1 MEPQHLRMSGRV
13 SPALEKSS
21 SIGQTGE
28 TKAGAQPSNSISVQ
42 GVSYTI
48 RERVGPWWNFSL
60 YCKKWTRQIL
70 KDVSFH
76 IESGQIMGILG
87 NSGSGKT
94 TLLDAISGRLIYKG
108 NFFGEVYVNG
118 RQLKKEQFRDCFSY
132 VPQSDTLLSFLTV
145 QESLTYTALLTLKK
159 CSNNFI
165 KKKVDAV
172 MTELSLSHMAD
183 KIIGSHNI
191 GGISGGERRRVSV
204 AAQLLQDPKVML
216 LDEPTTGLDC
226 LTANQ
231 LVLLLSELAHR
242 DRIVILTIHQPRS
255 ELFRLF
261 DKIAIMSFGEMV
273 FCGNPMEMITF
284 FSDCGYSCPEQS
296 NPFDYYVD
304 LTSVDTRSK
313 ERELETYSRVQE
325 IVSSY
330 KNSEIFSKVLTTI
343 EKTKYMKDLPPI
355 PLKNKD
361 SPSTFYK
368 IWVLLRRTTRNFSRD
383 KTGIIMRL
391 LQNLLFGL
399 FIAFFL
405 LRLKNDLVK
414 GAVQDR
420 VGLVYQCVSAPPYTG
435 MLNAVAL
442 FTPLRA
448 ISDQESKDGLYKK
461 WQMLLAYIVH
471 FLPFSV
477 ISVAIFSV
485 FIYWTIGL
493 YPDASRFG
501 IFFAAVLASH
511 IIGELLTL
519 IILGMVQNPNIVQSG
534 VVLLNSAGVIAG
546 TGLVR
551 TIEEMPT
558 PFKLLSFLTF
568 QKYTSEILIVNE
580 FYGLNF
586 TCGGANSSTAN
597 NAACIFSQGIQ
608 FIDKNFPGALSRFTI
623 DFLILYAFLP
633 VLAIIAILS
642 FKIRERIID
651 RQ

>member
-1 MEPQHLRMSGRV
+1 MSGRG
-13 SPALEKSS
+13 SPALERSS
-21 SIGQTGE
+21 GGGQRGE
-28 TKAGAQPSNSISVQ
+28 AKAGAQPSDSISVQ
-42 GVSYTI
+42 GVSYTV
-48 RERVGPWWNFSL
+48 RERVGPWWNVSL
-60 YCKKWTRQIL
+60 YHKKWTRQIL

-94 TLLDAISGRLIYKG
+94 TLLDAISGRLGHKN

-118 RQLKKEQFRDCFSY
+118 RQLKREQFRDCFSY
-132 VPQSDTLLSFLTV
+132 VPQSDTLLSFLTI
-145 QESLTYTALLTLKK
+145 QESLTYTALLTLQK
-159 CSNNFI
+159 CSKNLI

-172 MTELSLSHMAD
+172 MAELSLSHIAD
-183 KIIGSHNI
+183 KIIGSRI
-191 GGISGGERRRVSV
+191 FVGISGGERRRVSI

-231 LVLLLSELAHR
+231 IVSLLSELAHR
-242 DRIVILTIHQPRS
+242 GRIVIITIHQPRS

-296 NPFDYYVD
+296 NPFDFYVD

-313 ERELETYSRVQE
+313 ERELETYSRVHV
-325 IVSSY
+325 IVSAY
-330 KNSEIFSKVLTTI
+330 KNSEIFSKVLAAI
-343 EKTKYMKDLPPI
+343 EKTKCMKELPPI
-355 PLKNKD
+355 PFKNKD
-361 SPSTFYK
+361 SPSAFYQLW
-368 IWVLLRRTTRNFSRD
+368 ILLRRTTRNFSRD
-383 KTGIIMRL
+383 KMGIIMRL

-399 FIAFFL
+399 FVAFFL
-405 LRLKNDLVK
+405 LRLRNDLVK

-442 FTPLRA
+442 FPPLRA

-477 ISVAIFSV
+477 ISVAIFSI
-485 FIYWTIGL
+485 FIYWTAGL

-501 IFFAAVLASH
+501 IFFAVVLASH

-519 IILGMVQNPNIVQSG
+519 VILGVVQNPNIVQSG
-534 VVLLNSAGVIAG
+534 VVLLNSAGVIVG

-558 PFKLLSFLTF
+558 PFKILSYLTF
-568 QKYTSEILIVNE
+568 QKYSSEILIVNE

-586 TCGGANSSTAN
+586 TCGKSNSSTAS
-597 NAACIFSQGIQ
+597 NAACILSHGIQ
-608 FIDKNFPGALSRFTI
+608 FIEKNFPGALSRFTI

-633 VLAIIAILS
+633 GLAIIAILS
-642 FKIRERIID
+642 FKIRERIIG

>member
-1 MEPQHLRMSGRV
+1 H
-13 SPALEKSS
+13 
-21 SIGQTGE
+21 
-28 TKAGAQPSNSISVQ
+28 
-42 GVSYTI
+42 
-48 RERVGPWWNFSL
+48 VGPWWNLSS
-60 YCKKWTRQIL
+60 YCKKWSRQIL

-94 TLLDAISGRLIYKG
+94 TLLDAVSGRLGDKE

-118 RQLKKEQFRDCFSY
+118 HQLKREQFRDCFSY
-132 VPQSDTLLSFLTV
+132 VPQSDTLLSFLTIE
-145 QESLTYTALLTLKK
+145 ESLTYTALLTLQK
-159 CSNNFI
+159 CSNNLI

-172 MTELSLSHMAD
+172 LAELSLSHIAGKM
-183 KIIGSHNI
+183 IGNRI
-191 GGISGGERRRVSV
+191 FAGVSGGERRRVSI
-204 AAQLLQDPKVML
+204 AAQLLQDPKIML

-226 LTANQ
+226 LTANHI
-231 LVLLLSELAHR
+231 VSLLSDLAHK
-242 DRIVILTIHQPRS
+242 DRIVIITIHQPRS

-296 NPFDYYVD
+296 NPFDFYVD

-313 ERELETYSRVQE
+313 ERELETYSRVQV
-325 IVSSY
+325 IVSAY
-330 KNSEIFSKVLTTI
+330 KNSEIFTKVLEAI
-343 EKTKYMKDLPPI
+343 ERTKYMKDLPPI
-355 PLKNKD
+355 PFKNKD
-361 SPSTFYK
+361 STSAFFK
-368 IWVLLRRTTRNFSRD
+368 LWILLRRTTRNLSRD
-383 KTGIIMRL
+383 KSGITMRL

-399 FIAFFL
+399 FVAFFL
-405 LRLKNDLVK
+405 LRLKSDLVK

-435 MLNAVAL
+435 MLNAIAL
-442 FTPLRA
+442 FPPLRA

-461 WQMLLAYIVH
+461 WEMLLAYIVH

-477 ISVAIFSV
+477 ISVAIFST

-501 IFFAAVLASH
+501 IFFAVVLASH
-511 IIGELLTL
+511 VIGELLTL
-519 IILGMVQNPNIVQSG
+519 VILGVVQNPNIVQSG
-534 VVLLNSAGVIAG
+534 VVLLNSAGVIVG

-551 TIEEMPT
+551 TLEEMPT
-558 PFKLLSFLTF
+558 LFKILSYLTF
-568 QKYTSEILIVNE
+568 QKYSSEILIVNE

-586 TCGGANSSTAN
+586 TCGESNGSTATN
-597 NAACIFSQGIQ
+597 PACVFSHGVQ
-608 FIDKNFPGALSRFTI
+608 FIDKHFPGALSWFTT

-633 VLAIIAILS
+633 GLVIIAVLS

-651 RQ
+651 RL

>member
-1 MEPQHLRMSGRV
+1 MSGTG
-13 SPALEKSS
+13 SPALGRRSS
-21 SIGQTGE
+21 SSGQTDE
-28 TKAGAQPSNSISVQ
+28 VKAAVEPSDSISVQ
-42 GVSYTI
+42 GVSYTVRDRI
-48 RERVGPWWNFSL
+48 GPWWNISL
-60 YCKKWTRQIL
+60 YREKWTRQIL
-70 KDVSFH
+70 RDVSFH

-94 TLLDAISGRLIYKG
+94 TLLDAISGRLGHKD

-145 QESLTYTALLTLKK
+145 QESLTYTALLTLQK
-159 CSNNFI
+159 CSNDFI

-172 MTELSLSHMAD
+172 MAELSLSHIAD
-183 KIIGSHNI
+183 KVIGSRI
-191 GGISGGERRRVSV
+191 FVGISGGDCRVSI

-231 LVLLLSELAHR
+231 IVSLLSELAHKG
-242 DRIVILTIHQPRS
+242 RIVIITIHQPRS
-255 ELFRLF
+255 ELFKLF

-284 FSDCGYSCPEQS
+284 FSNCGYSCPEQS
-296 NPFDYYVD
+296 NPFDFYVD

-313 ERELETYSRVQE
+313 ECELETYSRVQV
-325 IVSSY
+325 IVSAY
-330 KNSEIFSKVLTTI
+330 KNSEIFSKVLAAI
-343 EKTKYMKDLPPI
+343 ERAKRMKELPPI
-355 PLKNKD
+355 PFKNRD
-361 SPSTFYK
+361 SPSAFYQLW
-368 IWVLLRRTTRNFSRD
+368 ILLRRITRNLSRD
-383 KTGIIMRL
+383 RMGITMRL

-399 FIAFFL
+399 FVAFFL
-405 LRLKNDLVK
+405 LRLRHDLIK

-442 FTPLRA
+442 FPPLRA

-477 ISVAIFSV
+477 ISVAIFST
-485 FIYWTIGL
+485 FIYWTVGL

-501 IFFAAVLASH
+501 IFFAVVLASH

-519 IILGMVQNPNIVQSG
+519 VILGVVQNPNIVQSG
-534 VVLLNSAGVIAG
+534 VALLNSAGVIVG

-551 TIEEMPT
+551 TIEDMPT
-558 PFKLLSFLTF
+558 PFKILSYLTF
-568 QKYTSEILIVNE
+568 QKYSSEVLVVNE

-586 TCGGANSSTAN
+586 TCGKSNSSTAS
-597 NAACIFSQGIQ
+597 NAACVFSHGIQ
-608 FIDKNFPGALSRFTI
+608 FIEKSFPDALSQFTLH
-623 DFLILYAFLP
+623 FLILYAFLP
-633 VLAIIAILS
+633 GLAIVAILS
-642 FKIRERIID
+642 FKLRERIID

>member
-1 MEPQHLRMSGRV
+1 MSGRV
-13 SPALEKSS
+13 SPALEKRG
-21 SIGQTGE
+21 SIGWTGQARA
-28 TKAGAQPSNSISVQ
+28 AGQPSDSISVQ

-48 RERVGPWWNFSL
+48 RKCVGPWWNFSL

-94 TLLDAISGRLIYKG
+94 TLLDAISGRLGHKD

-132 VPQSDTLLSFLTV
+132 VPQSDTLLSFLTI
-145 QESLTYTALLTLKK
+145 QESLTYTAFLTLKK

-172 MTELSLSHMAD
+172 MAELSLSHIAD
-183 KIIGSHNI
+183 KIIGSRNFV
-191 GGISGGERRRVSV
+191 GISGGERRRVSV
-204 AAQLLQDPKVML
+204 AGQLLQDPKVML

-231 LVLLLSELAHR
+231 LVMLLSELAHR

-255 ELFRLF
+255 ELFKLF

-296 NPFDYYVD
+296 NPFDFFVD

-325 IVSSY
+325 IVSAY
-330 KNSEIFSKVLTTI
+330 RNSEIFSKVLAAI
-343 EKTKYMKDLPPI
+343 EKTKRMKELPPI
-355 PLKNKD
+355 PFKNKD
-361 SPSTFYK
+361 SPSVFYQ
-368 IWVLLRRTTRNFSRD
+368 IWILLRRTTRNFSRD
-383 KTGIIMRL
+383 KIGIVMRL
-391 LQNLLFGL
+391 LQNLLFSL
-399 FIAFFL
+399 FIVFFL
-405 LRLKNDLVK
+405 LRLSNDVAK

-442 FTPLRA
+442 FPPLRA

-461 WQMLLAYIVH
+461 WQMLVAYIVH

-477 ISVAIFSV
+477 ISVAIFST
-485 FIYWTIGL
+485 FIYWTTGL

-501 IFFAAVLASH
+501 IFFAVVLASH
-511 IIGELLTL
+511 MIGELLTL
-519 IILGMVQNPNIVQSG
+519 VMLGIVQNPHIVQSG
-534 VVLLNSAGVIAG
+534 VVLLNSAGVIVG

-568 QKYTSEILIVNE
+568 QRYSSEVLVVNE

-586 TCGGANSSTAN
+586 TCGGANSSIAN
-597 NAACIFSQGIQ
+597 NAVCVFSKGIQ
-608 FIDKNFPGALSRFTI
+608 FIEGNYPGALSRFTI
-623 DFLILYAFLP
+623 DFIVLYAFLP
-633 VLAIIAILS
+633 VLAIIAVLS
-642 FKIRERIID
+642 FVLRERIID

>member
-1 MEPQHLRMSGRV
+1 MSGTA
-13 SPALEKSS
+13 SPTLEKSG
-21 SIGQTGE
+21 SIGHTGE
-28 TKAGAQPSNSISVQ
+28 GKAVGQLPHSISVQ

-48 RERVGPWWNFSL
+48 RERAGPWWNFPL

-94 TLLDAISGRLIYKG
+94 TLLDAISGRLAHKD

-118 RQLKKEQFRDCFSY
+118 RQLKREQFRDCFSY
-132 VPQSDTLLSFLTV
+132 VPQSDTLLSFLTI

-159 CSNNFI
+159 CSNNSI

-172 MTELSLSHMAD
+172 MAELSLSHIAD
-183 KIIGSHNI
+183 RIIGSRNVV
-191 GGISGGERRRVSV
+191 GISGGERRRVSV

-255 ELFRLF
+255 ELFKLF

-296 NPFDYYVD
+296 NPFDFYVD

-313 ERELETYSRVQE
+313 EHELKTYTRVQE
-325 IVSSY
+325 FVSAY
-330 KNSEIFSKVLTTI
+330 RNSDIFSKVLAAI
-343 EKTKYMKDLPPI
+343 EKTKCMKELPPI

-361 SPSTFYK
+361 SPSGFYQML
-368 IWVLLRRTTRNFSRD
+368 ILLRRTTRNLSRD
-383 KTGIIMRL
+383 KIGIIMRL

-405 LRLKNDLVK
+405 LRLRNDLAQ

-420 VGLVYQCVSAPPYTG
+420 VGLIYQCVSAPPYTG

-442 FTPLRA
+442 FPPLRA

-461 WQMLLAYIVH
+461 WQMLVAYIVH

-477 ISVAIFSV
+477 ISVAIFST
-485 FIYWTIGL
+485 FIYWTTGL
-493 YPDASRFG
+493 HPDASRFG

-511 IIGELLTL
+511 MIGELLTL
-519 IILGMVQNPNIVQSG
+519 VMLGMVQDPHIVQSA
-534 VVLLNSAGVIAG
+534 VVLLNSAGVIVG

-558 PFKLLSFLTF
+558 PFKVLSFLTF
-568 QKYTSEILIVNE
+568 QKYSSEVLVVNE

-586 TCGGANSSTAN
+586 TCGGANSSSAD
-597 NAACIFSQGIQ
+597 NAACVFSQGIR
-608 FIDKNFPGALSRFTI
+608 FIEQNYPEALSRFTA
-623 DFLILYAFLP
+623 DFLVLYAFIP
-633 VLAIIAILS
+633 VLAIVAVLS
-642 FKIRERIID
+642 FILRERITD

>member
-1 MEPQHLRMSGRV
+1 MSGRV
-13 SPALEKSS
+13 SPALEKSG

-28 TKAGAQPSNSISVQ
+28 AKAGTQPSNSISVQ

-60 YCKKWTRQIL
+60 YYKKWTRQIL

-94 TLLDAISGRLIYKG
+94 TLLDAISGRLTHKD

-118 RQLKKEQFRDCFSY
+118 RHLKREQFRDCFSY

-183 KIIGSHNI
+183 KIIGSRNVV
-191 GGISGGERRRVSV
+191 GISGGERRRVSV

-296 NPFDYYVD
+296 NPFDFYVD

-330 KNSEIFSKVLTTI
+330 KNSEIFSKVLATI
-343 EKTKYMKDLPPI
+343 EKTKCMKDLPPI

-361 SPSTFYK
+361 SPSAFYQ
-368 IWVLLRRTTRNFSRD
+368 ILILLRRTTRNFSRD
-383 KTGIIMRL
+383 KIGIIMRL

-399 FIAFFL
+399 FVAFFL
-405 LRLKNDLVK
+405 LRLRTDLVK

-435 MLNAVAL
+435 VLNAVAL
-442 FTPLRA
+442 FPPLRA

-461 WQMLLAYIVH
+461 WQMLVAYIVH

-501 IFFAAVLASH
+501 IFFAAILASH

-519 IILGMVQNPNIVQSG
+519 VILGVVQNPQIIQSG
-534 VVLLNSAGVIAG
+534 VVLLNSAGVIVG

-558 PFKLLSFLTF
+558 PFKLLGFLTF
-568 QKYTSEILIVNE
+568 QKYSSEILIVNE

-597 NAACIFSQGIQ
+597 NAACIFSQGVQ

-623 DFLILYAFLP
+623 DFLILYAFIP
-633 VLAIIAILS
+633 VLAILAILS

>member
-1 MEPQHLRMSGRV
+1 SASRV
-13 SPALEKSS
+13 SPTPSGSAGRAVWRVPSAAPGAAGVGPALCAVGS
-21 SIGQTGE
+21 
-28 TKAGAQPSNSISVQ
+28 AAAQRGRSH
-42 GVSYTI
+42 
-48 RERVGPWWNFSL
+48 ERVGPWWNFSL

-94 TLLDAISGRLIYKG
+94 TLLDAISGRLGHKD
-108 NFFGEVYVNG
+108 NFLGEVYVNG
-118 RQLKKEQFRDCFSY
+118 RQLKREQFRDCFSY
-132 VPQSDTLLSFLTV
+132 VPQNDTLLSFLTI
-145 QESLTYTALLTLKK
+145 QESLTYTALLTVKK
-159 CSNNFI
+159 CSNSSI

-172 MTELSLSHMAD
+172 MAELSLSQIAD
-183 KIIGSHNI
+183 KIIGSRNVV
-191 GGISGGERRRVSV
+191 GISGGERRRVSV

-231 LVLLLSELAHR
+231 LVSLLSELAHR
-242 DRIVILTIHQPRS
+242 GRIVILTIHQPRS
-255 ELFRLF
+255 ELFKLF
-261 DKIAIMSFGEMV
+261 DKISIMSFGEMV
-273 FCGNPMEMITF
+273 FCGNPTEMITF

-296 NPFDYYVD
+296 NPFDFYVD

-313 ERELETYSRVQE
+313 EHELETYSRVQE
-325 IVSSY
+325 FVSAY
-330 KNSEIFSKVLTTI
+330 RNSEIFSKVLAAI
-343 EKTKYMKDLPPI
+343 EKTKFMKELPPV
-355 PLKNKD
+355 PFKNKD
-361 SPSTFYK
+361 SPSGFYQ
-368 IWVLLRRTTRNFSRD
+368 ILILLRRTTRNLSRD
-383 KTGIIMRL
+383 KIGIIMRL

-405 LRLKNDLVK
+405 LRLRNDLAQ

-442 FTPLRA
+442 FPPLRA

-461 WQMLLAYIVH
+461 WQMLVAYIVH

-477 ISVAIFSV
+477 ISVAIFST
-485 FIYWTIGL
+485 FIYWTTGL

-501 IFFAAVLASH
+501 IFFAVVLASH
-511 IIGELLTL
+511 MIGELLTL
-519 IILGMVQNPNIVQSG
+519 VILGMVQDPNIVQSG
-534 VVLLNSAGVIAG
+534 VVLLNSAGVIVG

-568 QKYTSEILIVNE
+568 QKYSSEVLVVNE

-586 TCGGANSSTAN
+586 TCGESNSSTAN
-597 NAACIFSQGIQ
+597 NAACVFSQGIR
-608 FIDKNFPGALSRFTI
+608 FIEKNYPGALSRFTV
-623 DFLILYAFLP
+623 DFLILYAFIP

-642 FKIRERIID
+642 FKLRERIID

>member
-1 MEPQHLRMSGRV
+1 MSGRV
-13 SPALEKSS
+13 SPTLEKSS
-21 SIGQTGE
+21 STGHIGEG
-28 TKAGAQPSNSISVQ
+28 KAVEQPPNSISVQ
-42 GVSYTI
+42 GVSYSI

-94 TLLDAISGRLIYKG
+94 TLLDAISGRLGHKD
-108 NFFGEVYVNG
+108 NFYGEVYVNG
-118 RQLKKEQFRDCFSY
+118 HLLKREQFRDCFSY
-132 VPQSDTLLSFLTV
+132 VPQTDTLLSFLTI

-159 CSNNFI
+159 CSNDSI

-172 MTELSLSHMAD
+172 MAELSLSHIAD
-183 KIIGSHNI
+183 KIIGSRNVV
-191 GGISGGERRRVSV
+191 GISGGERRRVSV

-255 ELFRLF
+255 ELFKLF

-273 FCGNPMEMITF
+273 FCGNPMEMISF

-296 NPFDYYVD
+296 NPFDFFVD

-325 IVSSY
+325 FVSAY
-330 KNSEIFSKVLTTI
+330 RNSGIFSKVLAAI
-343 EKTKYMKDLPPI
+343 EKTKCMKELPPVPFKNKDLP
-355 PLKNKD
+355 
-361 SPSTFYK
+361 SGFYQML
-368 IWVLLRRTTRNFSRD
+368 ILLRRTTRNFSRD
-383 KTGIIMRL
+383 KIGVIMRL

-399 FIAFFL
+399 FVAFFL
-405 LRLKNDLVK
+405 LRLRSDVAQ

-420 VGLVYQCVSAPPYTG
+420 VGLIYQCVSAPPYTG

-442 FTPLRA
+442 FPPLRA

-461 WQMLLAYIVH
+461 WQMLVAYIVH
-471 FLPFSV
+471 FLPFSI
-477 ISVAIFSV
+477 ISVAIFST
-485 FIYWTIGL
+485 FIYWTTGL

-501 IFFAAVLASH
+501 IFFAVVLASH
-511 IIGELLTL
+511 MIGELLTL
-519 IILGMVQNPNIVQSG
+519 VILGMVQDPNKVQSG
-534 VVLLNSAGVIAG
+534 VVLLNSAGVIVG

-551 TIEEMPT
+551 TLEEMPT

-568 QKYTSEILIVNE
+568 QKYSSEVLVINE

-597 NAACIFSQGIQ
+597 NAACVFSQGIQ
-608 FIDKNFPGALSRFTI
+608 FIEKNYPGALSRFTI
-623 DFLILYAFLP
+623 DFLVLYAFIP

-642 FKIRERIID
+642 FKLRERITD

>member
-1 MEPQHLRMSGRV
+1 MSGRV
-13 SPALEKSS
+13 FPALEKSS
-21 SIGQTGE
+21 SSGQTDE
-28 TKAGAQPSNSISVQ
+28 VKAAAQPPDSISVQ

-94 TLLDAISGRLIYKG
+94 TLLDAISGRLGHKD

-118 RQLKKEQFRDCFSY
+118 HQLKKEQFRDCFSY
-132 VPQSDTLLSFLTV
+132 VPQSDTLLSFLTI

-172 MTELSLSHMAD
+172 MAELSLTHIAD
-183 KIIGSHNI
+183 KIIGSRNI
-191 GGISGGERRRVSV
+191 VGISGGERRRVSV
-204 AAQLLQDPKVML
+204 AAQLLQDPKVMV

-273 FCGNPMEMITF
+273 FCGNPKEMITF

-296 NPFDYYVD
+296 NPFDFYVD

-313 ERELETYSRVQE
+313 ERELETLGRVQE
-325 IVSSY
+325 FVSAY
-330 KNSEIFSKVLTTI
+330 RNSDIFSKVLAAI
-343 EKTKYMKDLPPI
+343 EKTKCTKELPPI
-355 PLKNKD
+355 PFKNKD
-361 SPSTFYK
+361 SPSGFYK
-368 IWVLLRRTTRNFSRD
+368 IWTLFRRATRNFSRD
-383 KTGIIMRL
+383 KIGIIMRL

-405 LRLKNDLVK
+405 LRLRNDLVN

-420 VGLVYQCVSAPPYTG
+420 VGLIYQCVSAPPYTG

-442 FTPLRA
+442 FPPLRA

-477 ISVAIFSV
+477 ISVAIFST
-485 FIYWTIGL
+485 FIYWTTGL

-501 IFFAAVLASH
+501 IFFAVVLASH

-519 IILGMVQNPNIVQSG
+519 VILGIVQDPNIIQSG
-534 VVLLNSAGVIAG
+534 VVLLNSAGVIVG

-551 TIEEMPT
+551 TIEEMPK

-568 QKYTSEILIVNE
+568 QKYSSEVLIVNE

-586 TCGGANSSTAN
+586 TCGKSNSSSAN

-608 FIDKNFPGALSRFTI
+608 FIDKNFPDAVSRFTL

>member
-1 MEPQHLRMSGRV
+1 MSGRA
-13 SPALEKSS
+13 SPTLEKSGG
-21 SIGQTGE
+21 IGHTGMGL
-28 TKAGAQPSNSISVQ
+28 AVGQLPNSISVR

-94 TLLDAISGRLIYKG
+94 TLLDAISGRLGHKD

-118 RQLKKEQFRDCFSY
+118 CQLKREQFRDCFSY
-132 VPQSDTLLSFLTV
+132 VPQNDTLLSFLTV

-159 CSNNFI
+159 CSKSSI

-172 MTELSLSHMAD
+172 MTELSLSHIAD
-183 KIIGSHNI
+183 KIIGSRNVI
-191 GGISGGERRRVSV
+191 GISGGERRRVSV

-255 ELFRLF
+255 ELFKFREPLELK
-261 DKIAIMSFGEMV
+261 DVSVCMTTDERSERKDECLLGE
-273 FCGNPMEMITF
+273 IH
-284 FSDCGYSCPEQS
+284 DCGYSCPEQS
-296 NPFDYYVD
+296 NPFDFYVD

-313 ERELETYSRVQE
+313 EHELKTYSRVQE
-325 IVSSY
+325 FVSAY
-330 KNSEIFSKVLTTI
+330 RNSETFSKVLEAI
-343 EKTKYMKDLPPI
+343 EKTKYMKELPPI
-355 PLKNKD
+355 PFKNKD
-361 SPSTFYK
+361 SPSGFDQ
-368 IWVLLRRTTRNFSRD
+368 ILILLRRTIRNLSRD
-383 KTGIIMRL
+383 RIGIVMRL

-399 FIAFFL
+399 FVAFFL
-405 LRLKNDLVK
+405 LRLRNDMAQ

-420 VGLVYQCVSAPPYTG
+420 VGLIYQCVSAPPYTG
-435 MLNAVAL
+435 MLNALAL
-442 FTPLRA
+442 FPPLRA

-461 WQMLLAYIVH
+461 WQMLVAYIVH

-477 ISVAIFSV
+477 ISVAIFST
-485 FIYWTIGL
+485 FMYWTIGL
-493 YPDASRFG
+493 HPDASRFG
-501 IFFAAVLASH
+501 IFFAVILVSH
-511 IIGELLTL
+511 LIGELLTL
-519 IILGMVQNPNIVQSG
+519 VILGMVQDPNLVQSG
-534 VVLLNSAGVIAG
+534 IVLLNSAGVIVG

-551 TIEEMPT
+551 TIEEMPK
-558 PFKLLSFLTF
+558 PLKLLGFLTF
-568 QKYTSEILIVNE
+568 QKYSSEVLVVNE

-586 TCGGANSSTAN
+586 TCGAANSSTAN
-597 NAACIFSQGIQ
+597 NAACVLSQGIG
-608 FIDKNFPGALSRFTI
+608 FIEENYPGALSRFTA
-623 DFLILYAFLP
+623 DFLILYAFIP
-633 VLAIIAILS
+633 VLAIIAILT
-642 FKIRERIID
+642 FKLRENY
-651 RQ
+651 

>member
-1 MEPQHLRMSGRV
+1 MVYS
-13 SPALEKSS
+13 
-21 SIGQTGE
+21 
-28 TKAGAQPSNSISVQ
+28 
-42 GVSYTI
+42 

-94 TLLDAISGRLIYKG
+94 TLLDAISGRLTYKD

-118 RQLKKEQFRDCFSY
+118 RQLRKEQFRDCFSY

-420 VGLVYQCVSAPPYTG
+420 VGFVYQCVSAPPYTG

-461 WQMLLAYIVH
+461 WHMLLAYIVH

>member
-1 MEPQHLRMSGRV
+1 MEPQHLRMLGRV

-21 SIGQTGE
+21 IIGQTGE
-28 TKAGAQPSNSISVQ
+28 AKSGAQPSDSISVQ

-48 RERVGPWWNFSL
+48 RERVGPWWNFPL

-94 TLLDAISGRLIYKG
+94 TLLDAISGRLTHKD

-132 VPQSDTLLSFLTV
+132 VPQ
-145 QESLTYTALLTLKK
+145 
-159 CSNNFI
+159 
-165 KKKVDAV
+165 VDAV

-183 KIIGSHNI
+183 KIIGNRNI
-191 GGISGGERRRVSV
+191 VGISGGERRRVSV

-231 LVLLLSELAHR
+231 LVLLLSQLAHR

-330 KNSEIFSKVLTTI
+330 KNSEIFSKVLATI
-343 EKTKYMKDLPPI
+343 EKTKCMKDLPPI

-361 SPSTFYK
+361 SPSAFYK
-368 IWVLLRRTTRNFSRD
+368 ICVLLRRTTRNFSRD
-383 KTGIIMRL
+383 KIGIIMRL

-442 FTPLRA
+442 FSPLRA

-485 FIYWTIGL
+485 FIYWTTGL

-519 IILGMVQNPNIVQSG
+519 VILGVVQNPNIVQSG
-534 VVLLNSAGVIAG
+534 VVLLNSAGVIVG

-568 QKYTSEILIVNE
+568 QKYSSEILIVNE

-608 FIDKNFPGALSRFTI
+608 FIEKNFPGASSRFTI

-633 VLAIIAILS
+633 VLAIIAIIS

>member
-1 MEPQHLRMSGRV
+1 MSGRA
-13 SPALEKSS
+13 SPTLEKSGR
-21 SIGQTGE
+21 IGHTGE
-28 TKAGAQPSNSISVQ
+28 GKAVGQLPDSVSVQ

-48 RERVGPWWNFSL
+48 REHVGPWWNFSL

-76 IESGQIMGILG
+76 VESGQIMGILG

-94 TLLDAISGRLIYKG
+94 TLLDAISGRLGHKD

-118 RQLKKEQFRDCFSY
+118 RQLKREQFRDCFSY
-132 VPQSDTLLSFLTV
+132 VPQSDTLLSFLTI

-159 CSNNFI
+159 CSNNSI

-172 MTELSLSHMAD
+172 MAELSLSHIAD
-183 KIIGSHNI
+183 KIIGSRNVV
-191 GGISGGERRRVSV
+191 GISGGERRRVSV

-255 ELFRLF
+255 ELFKLF

-296 NPFDYYVD
+296 NPFDFYVD

-313 ERELETYSRVQE
+313 EHELETYSRVQE
-325 IVSSY
+325 FVSAY
-330 KNSEIFSKVLTTI
+330 RNSEIFSKVLAAI
-343 EKTKYMKDLPPI
+343 EKTKCMKELPPI
-355 PLKNKD
+355 PLKNRD
-361 SPSTFYK
+361 SPSGFYQML
-368 IWVLLRRTTRNFSRD
+368 ILLRRTTRNLSRD
-383 KTGIIMRL
+383 KIGIIMRL

-405 LRLKNDLVK
+405 LRLRNDLAQ

-442 FTPLRA
+442 FPPLRA

-461 WQMLLAYIVH
+461 WQMLVAYIVH

-477 ISVAIFSV
+477 ISVAIFST

-501 IFFAAVLASH
+501 IFFAVVLASH
-511 IIGELLTL
+511 MIGELLTL
-519 IILGMVQNPNIVQSG
+519 VLLGVVQDPHIVQSG
-534 VVLLNSAGVIAG
+534 VVLLNSAGVIVG

-568 QKYTSEILIVNE
+568 QRYSSEVLVVNE

-586 TCGGANSSTAN
+586 TCGKCGNNSSTAN
-597 NAACIFSQGIQ
+597 NAACLFSQGIR
-608 FIDKNFPGALSRFTI
+608 FIEQNYPGALSRFTV
-623 DFLILYAFLP
+623 DFLILYAFIP

-642 FKIRERIID
+642 FILRERIID

>member
-1 MEPQHLRMSGRV
+1 MSGSA
-13 SPALEKSS
+13 SPTLEKSGS
-21 SIGQTGE
+21 SGHAGKGMAVGQHPNT
-28 TKAGAQPSNSISVQ
+28 ISVQ

-94 TLLDAISGRLIYKG
+94 TLLDAISGRLGHKD

-118 RQLKKEQFRDCFSY
+118 RQLKREHFRDCFSY

-159 CSNNFI
+159 CSSSSI

-172 MTELSLSHMAD
+172 MTELSLSHIAD
-183 KIIGSHNI
+183 KIIGSRNVV
-191 GGISGGERRRVSV
+191 GISGGERRRVSV

-255 ELFRLF
+255 ELFKLF

-273 FCGNPMEMITF
+273 FCGNPMEMISF

-296 NPFDYYVD
+296 NPFDFYVD

-313 ERELETYSRVQE
+313 EHELKTYNRVQE
-325 IVSSY
+325 FVSAY
-330 KNSEIFSKVLTTI
+330 KNSVIFSKVLETI
-343 EKTKYMKDLPPI
+343 EKTKYMKELPPI
-355 PLKNKD
+355 PFKNKD
-361 SPSTFYK
+361 SPSGFDQ
-368 IWVLLRRTTRNFSRD
+368 IL
-383 KTGIIMRL
+383 I
-391 LQNLLFGL
+391 
-399 FIAFFL
+399 L
-405 LRLKNDLVK
+405 LRLRNDLAQ

-442 FTPLRA
+442 FPPLRA

-461 WQMLLAYIVH
+461 WQMLVAYIVH

-477 ISVAIFSV
+477 ISVAIFST

-493 YPDASRFG
+493 HPDVSRFG
-501 IFFAAVLASH
+501 IFFAVVLASH
-511 IIGELLTL
+511 MIGELLTL
-519 IILGMVQNPNIVQSG
+519 VILGMVQDPNIVQSG
-534 VVLLNSAGVIAG
+534 IVLLNSAGVIVG

-551 TIEEMPT
+551 TIEDMPT
-558 PFKLLSFLTF
+558 PLKLLGFLTF
-568 QKYTSEILIVNE
+568 QKYSSEVLVVNE

-597 NAACIFSQGIQ
+597 NAACVLSQGIR
-608 FIDKNFPGALSRFTI
+608 FIEENYPGALSRFTV
-623 DFLILYAFLP
+623 DFLILYAFIP
-633 VLAIIAILS
+633 VLAIIGILS
-642 FKIRERIID
+642 FKLREHY
-651 RQ
+651 

>member
-1 MEPQHLRMSGRV
+1 MSGGS
-13 SPALEKSS
+13 SPALERSS
-21 SIGQTGE
+21 SCRHMSE
-28 TKAGAQPSNSISVQ
+28 MKAAAQPGDSISVQ
-42 GVSYTI
+42 GISYTV
-48 RERVGPWWNFSL
+48 REHVGPWWNLSL
-60 YCKKWTRQIL
+60 YYKKWTRQIL

-94 TLLDAISGRLIYKG
+94 TLLDAISGRLGQKD

-132 VPQSDTLLSFLTV
+132 VPQSDTLLSFLTI
-145 QESLTYTALLTLKK
+145 QESLTYTALLTLQK
-159 CSNNFI
+159 CSNDLI

-172 MTELSLSHMAD
+172 MAELSLSHIAD
-183 KIIGSHNI
+183 KMHLVPIYLNFNAVPCHST
-191 GGISGGERRRVSV
+191 E
-204 AAQLLQDPKVML
+204 VML

-231 LVLLLSELAHR
+231 IVSLLSDLAHR
-242 DRIVILTIHQPRS
+242 GRIVIITIHQPRS

-296 NPFDYYVD
+296 NPFDFYVD

-313 ERELETYSRVQE
+313 ERELETYSRVQV
-325 IVSSY
+325 IVTAY
-330 KNSEIFSKVLTTI
+330 KNSEIFSKVLATI
-343 EKTKYMKDLPPI
+343 ERTKCMKDLPPI
-355 PLKNKD
+355 PFKNKD

-368 IWVLLRRTTRNFSRD
+368 LWILLRRITKNFSRD
-383 KTGIIMRL
+383 KMGITMRL
-391 LQNLLFGL
+391 FQNLLFGL
-399 FIAFFL
+399 FVAFFL
-405 LRLKNDLVK
+405 LRLTNDLLK

-442 FTPLRA
+442 FLPLRA

-477 ISVAIFSV
+477 ISAAIFST
-485 FIYWTIGL
+485 FMYWTVGL
-493 YPDASRFG
+493 HPDASRFG
-501 IFFAAVLASH
+501 IFFAVILATH

-519 IILGMVQNPNIVQSG
+519 VVLGVVQNAQIVQSG
-534 VVLLNSAGVIAG
+534 VVLLNSAGVIVG
-546 TGLVR
+546 SGIVR
-551 TIEEMPT
+551 TIEEMSP
-558 PFKLLSFLTF
+558 PFKILSYLSS
-568 QKYTSEILIVNE
+568 QRYSSEVLIVNE
-580 FYGLNF
+580 FHGLNL
-586 TCGGANSSTAN
+586 TCGGANSSMSIN
-597 NAACIFSQGIQ
+597 PMCIFSHGTE
-608 FIDKNFPGALSRFTI
+608 FIEKQFPGALSRFHI
-623 DFLILYAFLP
+623 NFLILYAFVP
-633 VLAIIAILS
+633 GLAIIAILS
-642 FKIRERIID
+642 FKIREIIIS
-651 RQ
+651 R

>member
-28 TKAGAQPSNSISVQ
+28 TKAGAQPSDSVSVQ

-94 TLLDAISGRLIYKG
+94 TLLDAISGRLTYKDS
-108 NFFGEVYVNG
+108 FFGEVYVNG

-132 VPQSDTLLSFLTV
+132 VPQSDTLLSFLTI

-296 NPFDYYVD
+296 NPFDYFVD

-330 KNSEIFSKVLTTI
+330 KNSEIFSKVLTAI

-461 WQMLLAYIVH
+461 WQMLVAYIVH

-519 IILGMVQNPNIVQSG
+519 VILGMVQNPNIVQSG
-534 VVLLNSAGVIAG
+534 VVLLNSAGVIVG

-568 QKYTSEILIVNE
+568 QKYTSEVLIVNE

-597 NAACIFSQGIQ
+597 NAACIFSQGVQ

-642 FKIRERIID
+642 FKIRERIVD

>member
-1 MEPQHLRMSGRV
+1 MSGRA
-13 SPALEKSS
+13 SPTLEKSG
-21 SIGQTGE
+21 SIGH
-28 TKAGAQPSNSISVQ
+28 AGNGMAVGQLPNSISVQ

-76 IESGQIMGILG
+76 IEGGQIMGILG

-94 TLLDAISGRLIYKG
+94 TLLDAISGRLGHKDD
-108 NFFGEVYVNG
+108 FFGEVYVNG
-118 RQLKKEQFRDCFSY
+118 HQLKREQFRDCFSY
-132 VPQSDTLLSFLTV
+132 VPQNDTLLSFLTV

-159 CSNNFI
+159 CSNSSI

-172 MTELSLSHMAD
+172 MTELSLGHIAD
-183 KIIGSHNI
+183 KIIGSRNI
-191 GGISGGERRRVSV
+191 VGISGGERRRVTV

-255 ELFRLF
+255 ELF
-261 DKIAIMSFGEMV
+261 KV
-273 FCGNPMEMITF
+273 
-284 FSDCGYSCPEQS
+284 
-296 NPFDYYVD
+296 VD

-313 ERELETYSRVQE
+313 EHELETYSRVQE
-325 IVSSY
+325 FVSAY
-330 KNSEIFSKVLTTI
+330 RNSEIFSKVLAAI
-343 EKTKYMKDLPPI
+343 EKTKYMKELPPI
-355 PLKNKD
+355 PFKNKD
-361 SPSTFYK
+361 SPSGFEQ
-368 IWVLLRRTTRNFSRD
+368 ILILLRRTTRNLSRD
-383 KTGIIMRL
+383 KIGIIMRL

-399 FIAFFL
+399 FVAVFL
-405 LRLKNDLVK
+405 LRLRNDLTQ

-442 FTPLRA
+442 FPALRA

-461 WQMLLAYIVH
+461 WQMLVAYIVH

-477 ISVAIFSV
+477 ISVAIFST

-511 IIGELLTL
+511 MIGELITL
-519 IILGMVQNPNIVQSG
+519 VVLGMVQDPNIVQSG
-534 VVLLNSAGVIAG
+534 IVLLNSAGVIVG

-551 TIEEMPT
+551 TIEEMPK
-558 PFKLLSFLTF
+558 PLKLLSFLTF
-568 QKYTSEILIVNE
+568 QRYSSEILVVNE

-586 TCGGANSSTAN
+586 TCGEGNSSTAN
-597 NAACIFSQGIQ
+597 NAACVLSQGVR
-608 FIDKNFPGALSRFTI
+608 FIEENYPGALSRFTA
-623 DFLILYAFLP
+623 DFLILYAFIPL
-633 VLAIIAILS
+633 IFEINKQIGYHLS
-642 FKIRERIID
+642 SK
-651 RQ
+651 

>member
-1 MEPQHLRMSGRV
+1 MSGRP
-13 SPALEKSS
+13 SPALERGSS
-21 SIGQTGE
+21 GRADE
-28 TKAGAQPSNSISVQ
+28 VKAAAQPPNSVSVR
-42 GVSYTI
+42 GVSYTV
-48 RERVGPWWNFSL
+48 RERVGPWWNVPL
-60 YCKKWTRQIL
+60 YHKKWTRQIL

-94 TLLDAISGRLIYKG
+94 TLLDAISGRLGHKDS
-108 NFFGEVYVNG
+108 FFGEVYVNG

-132 VPQSDTLLSFLTV
+132 VPQNDALLSFLTI
-145 QESLTYTALLTLKK
+145 QESLTYTALLALQK

-172 MTELSLSHMAD
+172 MAELSLSHIAD
-183 KIIGSHNI
+183 KIIGSHI
-191 GGISGGERRRVSV
+191 LVGISGGERRRVSI

-231 LVLLLSELAHR
+231 IVSLLSELAHR
-242 DRIVILTIHQPRS
+242 DRIVIITIHQPRS

-284 FSDCGYSCPEQS
+284 FSNCGYSCPEQS
-296 NPFDYYVD
+296 NPFDFYVD

-313 ERELETYSRVQE
+313 ERELETYSRVQV
-325 IVSSY
+325 ITSAY
-330 KNSEIFSKVLTTI
+330 KNSEIFSKVLAAI
-343 EKTKYMKDLPPI
+343 ERTRCMKELPPI
-355 PLKNKD
+355 PFKNKD
-361 SPSTFYK
+361 SPSAFSK
-368 IWVLLRRTTRNFSRD
+368 LWILLRRITRNFSRD
-383 KTGIIMRL
+383 KMGIIMRL

-399 FIAFFL
+399 FVAFFL
-405 LRLKNDLVK
+405 LRLRTDLEK

-420 VGLVYQCVSAPPYTG
+420 VGLIYQCVSAPPYTG
-435 MLNAVAL
+435 LLNAVAL
-442 FTPLRA
+442 FPPLRA
-448 ISDQESKDGLYKK
+448 ISDQESKDGLYQK
-461 WQMLLAYIVH
+461 WQMLLAYILH

-477 ISVAIFSV
+477 ISVAIFST
-485 FIYWTIGL
+485 FIYWTVGL

-501 IFFAAVLASH
+501 IFFAVVLASH

-519 IILGMVQNPNIVQSG
+519 VILGVVQNPNIVQSG
-534 VVLLNSAGVIAG
+534 VVLLNSAGVVAG

-551 TIEEMPT
+551 TVEEMPT
-558 PFKLLSFLTF
+558 PFKVLSYLTF
-568 QKYTSEILIVNE
+568 QKYSSEILIVNE
-580 FYGLNF
+580 FYGLSF
-586 TCGGANSSTAN
+586 TCGGANTSTTIN
-597 NAACIFSQGIQ
+597 PACMYTHGIQ
-608 FIDKNFPGALSRFTI
+608 FIEKTFPGALSRFTM
-623 DFLILYAFLP
+623 DFLLLYAFVP

-642 FKIRERIID
+642 FKMRERIIG

>member
-1 MEPQHLRMSGRV
+1 MSGT
-13 SPALEKSS
+13 EKS
-21 SIGQTGE
+21 GMEGE
-28 TKAGAQPSNSISVQ
+28 GKAVRQLPDSISVQ
-42 GVSYTI
+42 GVSYTV
-48 RERVGPWWNFSL
+48 RERVGPWWKFSL

-94 TLLDAISGRLIYKG
+94 TLLDAISGRLAHKG

-118 RQLKKEQFRDCFSY
+118 RQLKREQFRDCFSY
-132 VPQSDTLLSFLTV
+132 VPQNDTLLSFLTI

-159 CSNNFI
+159 RSNNSI

-172 MTELSLSHMAD
+172 MAELSLSHIAD
-183 KIIGSHNI
+183 KIIGSRNVV
-191 GGISGGERRRVSV
+191 GISGGERRRVSV

-231 LVLLLSELAHR
+231 LVLLLSKLAHR

-255 ELFRLF
+255 ELFKLF

-284 FSDCGYSCPEQS
+284 FGDCGYSCPEQS
-296 NPFDYYVD
+296 NPFDFYVD

-313 ERELETYSRVQE
+313 EHELKTYSRVQE
-325 IVSSY
+325 FVSAY
-330 KNSEIFSKVLTTI
+330 RNSEIFNKVLAAI
-343 EKTKYMKDLPPI
+343 EKTKCMKELPPI

-361 SPSTFYK
+361 SPNGFYQML
-368 IWVLLRRTTRNFSRD
+368 ILLRRATRNLSRD
-383 KTGIIMRL
+383 KIGIIMRL

-405 LRLKNDLVK
+405 LRLSNDMTH

-442 FTPLRA
+442 FPPLRA
-448 ISDQESKDGLYKK
+448 ISDQENKDGLYKK
-461 WQMLLAYIVH
+461 WQMLVAYIVH

-477 ISVAIFSV
+477 ISVGIFSA
-485 FIYWTIGL
+485 FIYWTTGL

-501 IFFAAVLASH
+501 VFFAVVLASH
-511 IIGELLTL
+511 MIGELLTL
-519 IILGMVQNPNIVQSG
+519 VMLGMVQDPHIVQSA
-534 VVLLNSAGVIAG
+534 VVLLNSAGVIGG

-568 QKYTSEILIVNE
+568 QKYSSEVLIVNE
-580 FYGLNF
+580 FYGLDF
-586 TCGGANSSTAN
+586 TCGGANSSTAGN
-597 NAACIFSQGIQ
+597 PVCIFTQGIQ
-608 FIDKNFPGALSRFTI
+608 FIEENFPGALSRFTL
-623 DFLILYAFLP
+623 DFLILYAFIPGL
-633 VLAIIAILS
+633 VIVAILS
-642 FKIRERIID
+642 SILREIITD
-651 RQ
+651 RR

>member
-1 MEPQHLRMSGRV
+1 MSGRV
-13 SPALEKSS
+13 SPTLEKSS
-21 SIGQTGE
+21 SIGHTGE
-28 TKAGAQPSNSISVQ
+28 GKAVGQAPDSISVQ

-48 RERVGPWWNFSL
+48 REHVGPWWNFSL

-76 IESGQIMGILG
+76 VESGQIMGILG

-94 TLLDAISGRLIYKG
+94 TLLDAISGRLGHKD
-108 NFFGEVYVNG
+108 NLCGEVYVNG
-118 RQLKKEQFRDCFSY
+118 RQLKRDQFRDCFSY
-132 VPQSDTLLSFLTV
+132 VPQSDTLLSFLTI
-145 QESLTYTALLTLKK
+145 QESLTYTALLTLTK
-159 CSNNFI
+159 CSNNSI

-172 MTELSLSHMAD
+172 MAELSLSHIAD

-191 GGISGGERRRVSV
+191 VGISGGERRRVSV

-296 NPFDYYVD
+296 NPFDFYVD

-325 IVSSY
+325 IVSAY
-330 KNSEIFSKVLTTI
+330 RNSGIFSKVLAAI
-343 EKTKYMKDLPPI
+343 EKTKCMKELPPI
-355 PLKNKD
+355 PFKNKD
-361 SPSTFYK
+361 LPNGFYQ
-368 IWVLLRRTTRNFSRD
+368 ILILLRRTTRNFSRD
-383 KTGIIMRL
+383 KIGVIMRL

-405 LRLKNDLVK
+405 LRLRNDVAQ

-420 VGLVYQCVSAPPYTG
+420 VGLVYQCVSATPYTG

-442 FTPLRA
+442 FPPLRA

-461 WQMLLAYIVH
+461 WQMLVAYVVH

-477 ISVAIFSV
+477 LSAAIFST
-485 FIYWTIGL
+485 FIYWTTGL

-501 IFFAAVLASH
+501 IFFAVVLASH
-511 IIGELLTL
+511 MIGELLTL
-519 IILGMVQNPNIVQSG
+519 VILGVVQDPNIVQSG
-534 VVLLNSAGVIAG
+534 VVLLNSAGVIVG

-551 TIEEMPT
+551 TLEEMPT

-568 QKYTSEILIVNE
+568 QKYSSEVLVVNE

-597 NAACIFSQGIQ
+597 NAVCIFSQGIQ
-608 FIDKNFPGALSRFTI
+608 FIEKNYPGALSRFTI
-623 DFLILYAFLP
+623 DLLVLYAFIP
-633 VLAIIAILS
+633 VLAIIAVLS
-642 FKIRERIID
+642 FKLRERIID